1 MEQKDFKLEIVN
13 SLLRKKWHVR
23 GLAKHLGTNHMIL
36 FRKFKELYDKNV
48 LDYNEEGKNKIY
60 FLKDTLEARAYIF
73 MAENYKLTKIIE
85 KHSFLRKIIEKI
97 QKDKKI
103 NLAVVFGS
111 YAKDTANSKS
121 DVDIYIETE
130 DKKIKTEIESISSKV
145 SVKIGKY
152 DKSSLLIKEIEDN
165 HIIIKGVEKFYENRG
180 FFE

>member
-1 MEQKDFKLEIVN
+1 M
-13 SLLRKKWHVR
+13 
-23 GLAKHLGTNHMIL
+23 
-36 FRKFKELYDKNV
+36 
-48 LDYNEEGKNKIY
+48 
-60 FLKDTLEARAYIF
+60 
-73 MAENYKLTKIIE
+73 
-85 KHSFLRKIIEKI
+85 
-97 QKDKKI
+97 
-103 NLAVVFGS
+103 VFGS